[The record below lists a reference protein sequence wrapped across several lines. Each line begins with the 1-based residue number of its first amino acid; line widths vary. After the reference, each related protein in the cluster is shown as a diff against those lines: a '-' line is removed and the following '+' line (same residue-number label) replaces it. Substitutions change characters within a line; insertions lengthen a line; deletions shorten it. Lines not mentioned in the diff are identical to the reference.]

1 MEELSLKEFLNL
13 GKKDLKGK
21 VVVFPTDT
29 IYGIGALIDDYDGIK
44 KIFDLKQ
51 RPYNQPLANLCF
63 SIEQVKQYVVKIP
76 NSVKE
81 ILAVDWPGALT
92 VIFKKKPELELPFN
106 KETVSFR
113 MPLSIVALKILK
125 NFGPLATTSINIHG
139 TKELNDLA
147 SIKEAFGL
155 QIDYIIT
162 DKEIFSSVPSTVID
176 ATGEELKVLREGQIK
191 IRA

>member
-21 VVVFPTDT
+21 IIVFPTDT
-29 IYGIGALIDDYDGIK
+29 IYGVGALIDDYDGIK

-51 RPYNQPLANLCF
+51 RPYDQPLANLCF
-63 SIEQVKQYVVKIP
+63 SIDQVKQYVIKIP
-76 NSVKE
+76 KSVKD

-92 VIFKKKPELELPFN
+92 VIFQKRPELELPFN
-106 KETVSFR
+106 KDTVSFR

-125 NFGPLATTSINIHG
+125 NFGPLATTSINVHG
-139 TKELNDLA
+139 SKELNTLDD
-147 SIKEAFGL
+147 IKEAFGS

-162 DKEIFSSVPSTVID
+162 DKEMFSSVPSTVID
-176 ATGEELKVLREGQIK
+176 VTGEEIQVVRQGQIK

>member
-1 MEELSLKEFLNL
+1 MLY
-13 GKKDLKGK
+13 
-21 VVVFPTDT
+21 T
-29 IYGIGALIDDYDGIK
+29 
-44 KIFDLKQ
+44 
-51 RPYNQPLANLCF
+51 
-63 SIEQVKQYVVKIP
+63 
-76 NSVKE
+76 
-81 ILAVDWPGALT
+81 
-92 VIFKKKPELELPFN
+92 
-106 KETVSFR
+106 
-113 MPLSIVALKILK
+113 LK

-147 SIKEAFGL
+147 SIKEAFGS